1 MKPVIDHIHV
11 TVADLERAEKFYDK
25 FMPLLGFDVA
35 NKERDAVPEH
45 EYEIVEYH
53 HSNFSFGIVR
63 PRSACSGE
71 TISKRKPGAL
81 HHLAFHADS
90 RAEVDRLYL
99 QIKDIG
105 GKIIHEPQLYPEYCK
120 DYYAFFFKDSEE
132 IEYEIVHFNRAGH
145 FPL

>member
-45 EYEIVEYH
+45 KYEIVEYH
-53 HSNFSFGIVR
+53 HSSFSFGIVR

-99 QIKDIG
+99 QIRDIG
-105 GKIIHEPQLYPEYCK
+105 AKIIHEPQLYPEYCK
-120 DYYAFFFKDSEE
+120 DYYAFFFKDSEG
-132 IEYEIVHFNRAGH
+132 IEYEIVHFDRAGH